1 MSKAE
6 AADVPY
12 FISVR
17 GCINCDVSKTHKERF
32 GTDYGFDHE
41 LVAICL
47 LRGCYDYGYSIT
59 NPFFDPAEIVRKAR
73 ELNLPVA
80 THNGI
85 KYCQGIKERFG
96 EFYQEIGVL
105 VDSFIGQMAAEK

>member
-1 MSKAE
+1 MKARGRE
-6 AADVPY
+6 RAGGKKKYKREKDGICFFFFFLCFFY
-12 FISVR
+12 FFFL
-17 GCINCDVSKTHKERF
+17 SKTHKERF

-80 THNGI
+80 IHNKRKIWGI
-85 KYCQGIKERFG
+85 LSGNRLAC
-96 EFYQEIGVL
+96 
-105 VDSFIGQMAAEK
+105 

>member
-1 MSKAE
+1 MLALKILLNPIHCSKKRALN
-6 AADVPY
+6 D
-12 FISVR
+12 I
-17 GCINCDVSKTHKERF
+17 RF
-32 GTDYGFDHE
+32 LF
-41 LVAICL
+41 LI
-47 LRGCYDYGYSIT
+47 YSIT